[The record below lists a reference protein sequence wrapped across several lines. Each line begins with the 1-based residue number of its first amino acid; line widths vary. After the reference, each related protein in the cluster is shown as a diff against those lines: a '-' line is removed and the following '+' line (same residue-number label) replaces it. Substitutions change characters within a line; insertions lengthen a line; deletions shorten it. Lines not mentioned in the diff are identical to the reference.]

1 MVGRSLADD
10 ASLALK
16 ATPPG
21 ARARPVLVVEP
32 DGKTRS
38 IIQTVLGRKGFRVVA
53 AGSADEGLRQIESA
67 PVVPEL
73 VVAEAKLDGPDG
85 FSLCSRLRAHERTA
99 QVPIILMSSSA
110 GVQQEEL
117 ATQAGADDFVA
128 KPTFAQDLLSLVQL
142 RAGSIFGETNFREN
156 TIDLPLPILLRALL
170 AGVRSGRIE
179 LFDPPAQVTFRH
191 GGVVDA
197 YFGRTRGA
205 EALVPMLLLGDGEYS
220 VSFTRTL
227 VKGSFYLSLKELYST
242 VLPALRRWQ
251 QFADGDASFSPRLVV
266 DFVALRSALS
276 EIPES
281 AYEVIRQFD
290 GHRTIRQCILD
301 CALPESTSL
310 AVIWRLHKMGVL
322 VKPTEQARVPRAGS
336 IGRTSFLES
345 IGPAGS
351 EDSTKTSQYENL
363 HQLLMLDETPR
374 IAPAS
379 SPLRSAVQIGLAI
392 IAVVGIAA
400 GAGWVVSRGDAAK
413 FLSRSSSAAR
423 GHPEPEPS
431 GSAQLVSAPP
441 TPRPDLQDAV
451 GLLESGQKGEAVQ
464 LLTRVLQSNPST
476 GGWFL
481 LGLAKFE
488 SGDTEGARQA
498 TLETL
503 KLNPRHGRARML
515 LAAIYLDEMEA
526 GLATAELQRYLEL
539 EPNGPYA
546 AQARQLLASH

>member
-10 ASLALK
+10 ASVPLK

-21 ARARPVLVVEP
+21 ARVRPVLVVEP
-32 DGKTRS
+32 NGKTRS
-38 IIQTVLGRKGFRVVA
+38 IIQTVLGRKGFQVML
-53 AGSADEGLRQIESA
+53 AGSADEGLRQIESE
-67 PVVPEL
+67 PVAPEL
-73 VVAEAKLDGPDG
+73 VVAEAKLDGSDG

-99 QVPIILMSSSA
+99 QVPIILMSSYSGA
-110 GVQQEEL
+110 QQEEW

-128 KPTFAQDLLSLVQL
+128 KPTFARDLLSLVQL
-142 RAGSIFGETNFREN
+142 RAGSTFGETNFREN

-227 VKGSFYLSLKELYST
+227 VKGSFYLSLKEIYST

-251 QFADGDASFSPRLVV
+251 QFADGDASLSPRLVV
-266 DFVALRSALS
+266 DFVALRGALS
-276 EIPES
+276 EIPET

-301 CALPESTSL
+301 CELPESTSL
-310 AVIWRLHKMGVL
+310 AVIWRLYKMGVL
-322 VKPTEQARVPRAGS
+322 VKPTEQPRVPRHGS
-336 IGRTSFLES
+336 RGRGSFLES

-351 EDSTKTSQYENL
+351 EHSGKTSQYQNL
-363 HQLLMLDETPR
+363 QQLLMLDETPR
-374 IAPAS
+374 LAPAAT
-379 SPLRSAVQIGLAI
+379 PLRSAVQIGLAI
-392 IAVVGIAA
+392 VAVVGIAA
-400 GAGWVVSRGDAAK
+400 GAGWVVSRGDAPK
-413 FLSRSSSAAR
+413 FLGRPSAAQS
-423 GHPEPEPS
+423 HPES
-431 GSAQLVSAPP
+431 GQSDSAQLVSAQS
-441 TPRPDLQDAV
+441 TPRTELQDAV

-498 TLETL
+498 ALETL
-503 KLNPRHGRARML
+503 KLNSRHGRARML
-515 LAAIYLDEMEA
+515 LAAIYLDADEPA
-526 GLATAELQRYLEL
+526 LAFEELQRYLEF

-546 AQARQLLASH
+546 AQARQLLASQ

>member
-10 ASLALK
+10 ASVALK

-32 DGKTRS
+32 NGKTRS

-53 AGSADEGLRQIESA
+53 AGSADEGLRQIESE
-67 PVVPEL
+67 PVIPEL
-73 VVAEAKLDGPDG
+73 VVAEAKLDGSDG

-99 QVPIILMSSSA
+99 QVPIILMSSSSGA
-110 GVQQEEL
+110 QQEEL

-128 KPTFAQDLLSLVQL
+128 KPTFARDLLSLVQL
-142 RAGSIFGETNFREN
+142 RAGSSFGETNFREN

-179 LFDPPAQVTFRH
+179 LFDPPTQVAFRH

-227 VKGSFYLSLKELYST
+227 VKGSFYLSLKELHST

-251 QFADGDASFSPRLVV
+251 QFADGDSSLSPRLVV

-301 CALPESTSL
+301 CTLPESTSL
-310 AVIWRLHKMGVL
+310 AVIWRLYKMGVL
-322 VKPTEQARVPRAGS
+322 VKPTEQARVPRTGS
-336 IGRTSFLES
+336 LGRTSFLES
-345 IGPAGS
+345 TGPAGS
-351 EDSTKTSQYENL
+351 EDSGQTSQYENL

-392 IAVVGIAA
+392 VAVVGIAA
-400 GAGWVVSRGDAAK
+400 GAGWVVSRGDAPK
-413 FLSRSSSAAR
+413 FR
-423 GHPEPEPS
+423 GQPESGQS
-431 GSAQLVSAPP
+431 GSTQLVSAQP

-476 GGWFL
+476 GAWFL

-498 TLETL
+498 ALETL

-515 LAAIYLDEMEA
+515 LAAIYLDETEPA
-526 GLATAELQRYLEL
+526 LASAELQRYLEL

>member
-10 ASLALK
+10 ASVALK
-16 ATPPG
+16 ATPRG
-21 ARARPVLVVEP
+21 TRVRPVLVVEP
-32 DGKTRS
+32 NGKTRS
-38 IIQTVLGRKGFRVVA
+38 IIQTVLGSKGFRVVA
-53 AGSADEGLRQIESA
+53 AGSADEGLRQIESE
-67 PVVPEL
+67 PVAPEL
-73 VVAEAKLDGPDG
+73 VVAEAKLDGSDG
-85 FSLCSRLRAHERTA
+85 FSLCSRLRAHQRTA
-99 QVPIILMSSSA
+99 QVPIILMSSSSGA
-110 GVQQEEL
+110 QQEEW

-128 KPTFAQDLLSLVQL
+128 KPTFARDLLSLVQL
-142 RAGSIFGETNFREN
+142 RAGSSFGETNFREN

-179 LFDPPAQVTFRH
+179 LFDPSAQVTFRH

-227 VKGSFYLSLKELYST
+227 VKGSFYLSLKELHST

-251 QFADGDASFSPRLVV
+251 QFADGDASVAPRLVV
-266 DFVALRSALS
+266 DFVALRNALS

-310 AVIWRLHKMGVL
+310 AVIWRLYKMGVL
-322 VKPTEQARVPRAGS
+322 VRPTEQVPVPRTGPA
-336 IGRTSFLES
+336 GRTSFLES
-345 IGPAGS
+345 AGPAES
-351 EDSTKTSQYENL
+351 EDSGKKGQYENL
-363 HQLLMLDETPR
+363 HQLLMLDDTPR
-374 IAPAS
+374 IAPAT
-379 SPLRSAVQIGLAI
+379 SPLSSAVQIGLAI
-392 IAVVGIAA
+392 VAVVGIAA
-400 GAGWVVSRGDAAK
+400 GAGWVVSRGDAPK
-413 FLSRSSSAAR
+413 FLGRPASAAR
-423 GHPEPEPS
+423 GHPES
-431 GSAQLVSAPP
+431 GQAGSAELVSAQS
-441 TPRPDLQDAV
+441 TPRTELQDAV

-488 SGDTEGARQA
+488 SGDTEGARQGV
-498 TLETL
+498 LETL

-515 LAAIYLDEMEA
+515 LAAIYLDEQEPA
-526 GLATAELQRYLEL
+526 LATAELQRYLEL

-546 AQARQLLASH
+546 AQARQLLASQ

>member
-10 ASLALK
+10 ASVALK

-21 ARARPVLVVEP
+21 TRVRPVLVVEP
-32 DGKTRS
+32 NGKTRS

-53 AGSADEGLRQIESA
+53 AGSADEGLRQIESE
-67 PVVPEL
+67 PVAPEL
-73 VVAEAKLDGPDG
+73 VVAEAKLDGSDG
-85 FSLCSRLRAHERTA
+85 FSLCSRLRADLRTA
-99 QVPIILMSSSA
+99 QVPIILMSSSSGA
-110 GVQQEEL
+110 QQEEW

-128 KPTFAQDLLSLVQL
+128 KPAFARDLLSLVQL
-142 RAGSIFGETNFREN
+142 RAGSSFGETNFREN

-179 LFDPPAQVTFRH
+179 LFDPSAQVTFRH

-227 VKGSFYLSLKELYST
+227 VKGSFYLSLKELHST

-251 QFADGDASFSPRLVV
+251 QFADGDSSIAPRLVV
-266 DFVALRSALS
+266 DFVALRNALS

-301 CALPESTSL
+301 CALAESTSL
-310 AVIWRLHKMGVL
+310 AVIWRLYKMGVL
-322 VKPTEQARVPRAGS
+322 VRPTEQVRVPRTGS
-336 IGRTSFLES
+336 SSFLETT
-345 IGPAGS
+345 GPAGS
-351 EDSTKTSQYENL
+351 GDSGKTSQHENL
-363 HQLLMLDETPR
+363 QQLLMLDETPR
-374 IAPAS
+374 IAPAT

-392 IAVVGIAA
+392 VAVVGIAA
-400 GAGWVVSRGDAAK
+400 GAGWVVSRGDTPK
-413 FLSRSSSAAR
+413 FLGRPSSAAR
-423 GHPEPEPS
+423 GHPESGQS
-431 GSAQLVSAPP
+431 GSAQLASTQSTPP
-441 TPRPDLQDAV
+441 AELQDAV

-498 TLETL
+498 VLETL

-515 LAAIYLDEMEA
+515 LAAIYLDEQEPT
-526 GLATAELQRYLEL
+526 LASAELQRYLDL

-546 AQARQLLASH
+546 AQARQLLASQ

>member
-10 ASLALK
+10 ASVALK

-32 DGKTRS
+32 NGKTRS

-53 AGSADEGLRQIESA
+53 AGSADEGLRQIESE
-67 PVVPEL
+67 PVIPEL
-73 VVAEAKLDGPDG
+73 VVAEAKLDGSDG

-99 QVPIILMSSSA
+99 QVPIILMSSSSGA
-110 GVQQEEL
+110 QQEEL

-128 KPTFAQDLLSLVQL
+128 KPTFARDLLSLVQL
-142 RAGSIFGETNFREN
+142 RAGSSFGETNFREN

-179 LFDPPAQVTFRH
+179 LFDPPAQVAFRH

-205 EALVPMLLLGDGEYS
+205 EALVPMLLLADGES
-220 VSFTRTL
+220 
-227 VKGSFYLSLKELYST
+227 SL
-242 VLPALRRWQ
+242 
-251 QFADGDASFSPRLVV
+251 SPRLVV

-290 GHRTIRQCILD
+290 GHRTIRQSILD

-310 AVIWRLHKMGVL
+310 AVIWRLYKMGVL
-322 VKPTEQARVPRAGS
+322 VKPTEQARVPRTGS
-336 IGRTSFLES
+336 LGRTSFLES
-345 IGPAGS
+345 TGPAGS
-351 EDSTKTSQYENL
+351 EDSGQTSQYENL

-392 IAVVGIAA
+392 VAVVGIAA
-400 GAGWVVSRGDAAK
+400 GAGWVVSRGDAPK
-413 FLSRSSSAAR
+413 FR
-423 GHPEPEPS
+423 GQPESGQS
-431 GSAQLVSAPP
+431 GSTQLVSAQP

-476 GGWFL
+476 GAWFL

-498 TLETL
+498 ALETL

-515 LAAIYLDEMEA
+515 LAAIYLDEMEPA
-526 GLATAELQRYLEL
+526 LASAELQRYLEL

>member
-1 MVGRSLADD
+1 MVGRPLADD
-10 ASLALK
+10 ASVALK
-16 ATPPG
+16 ATPSS

-32 DGKTRS
+32 NGKTRS

-53 AGSADEGLRQIESA
+53 AGSADEGLRQIESE
-67 PVVPEL
+67 PVAPEL
-73 VVAEAKLDGPDG
+73 VVAEAKLDGSDG
-85 FSLCSRLRAHERTA
+85 FSLCSRLRADERTA
-99 QVPIILMSSSA
+99 QVPIILISSST

-117 ATQAGADDFVA
+117 ATRAGADDFVA
-128 KPTFAQDLLSLVQL
+128 KPTFARDLLSLVQL
-142 RAGSIFGETNFREN
+142 RAGSSFGETNFREN
-156 TIDLPLPILLRALL
+156 TIELPLAILLRALL

-197 YFGRTRGA
+197 YFGRTRSA
-205 EALVPMLLLGDGEYS
+205 EALVPMLLLGEGEYS

-242 VLPALRRWQ
+242 VLPAVRRWQ
-251 QFADGDASFSPRLVV
+251 QFANGDSSLSAKLVV

-290 GHRTIRQCILD
+290 GHRTIRQSILD
-301 CALPESTSL
+301 CGLPESTSL
-310 AVIWRLHKMGVL
+310 AVIWRLYRMGVI
-322 VKPTEQARVPRAGS
+322 VQPTAQTRVPRTGS
-336 IGRTSFLES
+336 LGRTSFLES
-345 IGPAGS
+345 TGAAGS
-351 EDSTKTSQYENL
+351 EESGKTSQYENL

-392 IAVVGIAA
+392 VAVVGIAA
-400 GAGWVVSRGDAAK
+400 GAGWVVSRGDASK
-413 FLSRSSSAAR
+413 FLNRPSSSAR
-423 GHPEPEPS
+423 GHPESGQS
-431 GSAQLVSAPP
+431 GSAQVASAQP
-441 TPRPDLQDAV
+441 TRPDLQDAV

-476 GGWFL
+476 GSWFL

-498 TLETL
+498 ALETL

-515 LAAIYLDEMEA
+515 LAAIYLDEKEVA
-526 GLATAELQRYLEL
+526 LASAELQRYLEL

-546 AQARQLLASH
+546 AQARQLLASQ